1 MSYSYYRRYQRNKRE
16 LLSILNKYS
25 SDENHKSTV
34 DSDDIN
40 VPMSDTEVYTTNE
53 MPYSSA
59 KSSSSLVDVGY
70 IDSFDNDYGHI
81 TSSQS
86 SDSDEYLRDSESL
99 IDLLA
104 SWVNKYNCIRDCTND
119 LLKILREREHDLPK
133 DCRILLSTTRVVDY
147 NQKCGGSYLYLGI
160 KNGIINVM
168 ESFQQQEVLLD
179 VNIDGLPLSKSSK
192 LQPWSILGSFYES
205 NVFVSALFLVLQNQI
220 MLMIF

>member
-40 VPMSDTEVYTTNE
+40 VPMSDTEVCTTNE

-59 KSSSSLVDVGY
+59 KSSSSPVDVGY

-86 SDSDEYLRDSESL
+86 SDSDDYLRDSESL

-192 LQPWSILGSFYES
+192 LQPWPILGSFYES
-205 NVFVSALFLVLQNQI
+205 NVFVTALFLVLQNQI

>member
-179 VNIDGLPLSKSSK
+179 VNIDGLPLPKSSK

-205 NVFVSALFLVLQNQI
+205 NVFVTALFLVLQNQI

>member
-1 MSYSYYRRYQRNKRE
+1 MSYSYYRSYQRNKRE

-179 VNIDGLPLSKSSK
+179 VNIDGLPLPKSSK

-205 NVFVSALFLVLQNQI
+205 NVFVTALFLVLQNQI

>member
-192 LQPWSILGSFYES
+192 LQPWPILGSFYES
-205 NVFVSALFLVLQNQI
+205 NVFVTALFLVLQNQI

>member
-86 SDSDEYLRDSESL
+86 SDSDEYLRDSGSL

-179 VNIDGLPLSKSSK
+179 VNIDRLPLSKSSK
-192 LQPWSILGSFYES
+192 LQPWPILGSFYES
-205 NVFVSALFLVLQNQI
+205 NVFVTALFLALQNQI

>member
-34 DSDDIN
+34 DSDDI
-40 VPMSDTEVYTTNE
+40 NE

-86 SDSDEYLRDSESL
+86 SDSDEYLRDRESL

-179 VNIDGLPLSKSSK
+179 VNIDGLPLPKSSK

-205 NVFVSALFLVLQNQI
+205 NVFVTALFLVLQNQI